1 MSKKPFAIIG
11 CIVFFYSC
19 TKPAIEDL
27 PDPSIPSSN
36 SPGLLSIPLQKIN
49 FTENNSTIVFGD
61 SWADYSFC
69 TNNFIKKFS
78 DTSGQITSNKAS
90 IGLGSA
96 NMIAKAFETMDT
108 IHNSSNIIT
117 LSGFND
123 VRLAGATTE
132 LLNFQ
137 KNAFRMLLVN
147 QFLDT
152 WKPAGAPDR
161 KGGDITS
168 LNQPLSIHFKSYYST
183 SGKKAVYA
191 ASTSGVFLEYNF
203 TGTHVGV
210 SFVGQDTTA
219 IASYENPQGR
229 WRVLIDGVVIDTPAP
244 YQQTYGHMPGYMA
257 MQKIFPYIKIYGGLS
272 DGHHVLR
279 LEPVGSGNKFVD
291 FIFTLRDPSLV
302 SPVAIMKIP
311 YMTEAGYTIDPFA
324 NRASDA
330 AIDRVNDAIND
341 VRNEFISIDA
351 AYSKKI
357 KLINTSDYFDRNA
370 DYMPDLIHPSANGQE
385 NLFKALKKNISY

>member
-1 MSKKPFAIIG
+1 MSRNLFAFIG
-11 CIVFFYSC
+11 CIACLYSC
-19 TKPAIEDL
+19 TKPVLEDL
-27 PDPSIPSSN
+27 PDPSPPSAN
-36 SPGLLSIPLQKIN
+36 NPGLLSIPIQKID
-49 FTENNSTIVFGD
+49 FKENRTTIVFGD
-61 SWADYSFC
+61 SWADYDFC
-69 TNNFIKKFS
+69 TDNFIKKFT
-78 DTSGQITSNKAS
+78 DTSGQIITNNAA

-96 NMIAKAFETMDT
+96 NMVAKAFATMDT
-108 IHNSSNIIT
+108 THNRSNIIT

-123 VRLAGATTE
+123 IRFAGATTE

-137 KNAFRMLLVN
+137 KNAFRALLVN
-147 QFLDT
+147 QFIDT
-152 WKPAGAPDR
+152 WKPGGAADR
-161 KGGDITS
+161 KGGPITS
-168 LNQPLSIHFKSYYST
+168 LNQSLGIHFKSHYSA
-183 SGKKAVYA
+183 GKKAAYT
-191 ASTSGVFLEYNF
+191 ASTNGVFLEYDF

-219 IASYENPQGR
+219 LESYENPFGK
-229 WRVLIDGVVIDTPAP
+229 WRVLIDGVVVDTPES
-244 YQQTYGHMPGYMA
+244 YQQAYGHMPGYMA
-257 MQKIFPYIKIYGGLS
+257 IQKTFPHIKIYAGLS
-272 DGHHVLR
+272 DGNHVLR

-302 SPVAIMKIP
+302 SPVVIMKVP
-311 YMTEAGYTIDPFA
+311 YMTEAGYSINPFA

-341 VRNEFISIDA
+341 VRNEFISIDP

-370 DYMPDLIHPSANGQE
+370 DYMPDLVHPSANGQE